1 MRFFVSPMRLAGWGV
16 GAVLLAVLA
25 SAPAGC
31 GQPAATP
38 DAIAADIA
46 GINQRLQGSWR
57 LNGYTPDVALEPML
71 AMWLTGAQRSLVIR
85 FDGGS
90 LQADAPNQAFAF
102 HYDRPFTISNVAGN
116 NFTLTT
122 VTQNGD
128 ALVSY
133 CQLDPQNQGLQFHSQ
148 TEPFRGSG
156 VLVRTGP

>member
-1 MRFFVSPMRLAGWGV
+1 MRFLVSRLGLV
-16 GAVLLAVLA
+16 VVAVLFSLAP
-25 SAPAGC
+25 SGC

-38 DAIAADIA
+38 DSAAADIA
-46 GINQRLQGSWR
+46 NVNARLQGSWR
-57 LNGYTPDVALEPML
+57 LTGYTPDVALEPML
-71 AMWLTGAQRSLVIR
+71 AMWLAGAQRSLVVR
-85 FDGGS
+85 FEGGS

-128 ALVSY
+128 SLVSY
-133 CQLDPQNQGLQFHSQ
+133 CQLDPQAQSLQFHSQ

-156 VLVRTGP
+156 VLVRAGGS